1 MQLIRVWFTKT
12 GKAKYMSHL
21 DLNRCMIRAV
31 RRAQIPIWYT
41 EGYNPHPFL
50 TFALPLSLG
59 IEGRRETMDM
69 KLEGEMSFEEVC
81 DRLNAVLPQEIQ
93 ILEVREA
100 VMKPKVIAYAQY
112 ELELSLEDTNSPE
125 LKENIEKILALPE
138 IIVPRRTKS
147 GVKDFDLAPEIGAY
161 DCRLKGDGVCLSIL
175 LPAGS
180 KKNVNPVVVVDALG
194 KYMER
199 TLRADLHRA
208 EIYDESRRIFC

>member
-147 GVKDFDLAPEIGAY
+147 GTKDFDLAPEIGEY
-161 DCRLKGDGVCLSIL
+161 SCQSDGDGVCLSIL

-194 KYMER
+194 KYMGR
-199 TLRADLHRA
+199 TLTAELRRM
-208 EIYDESRRIFC
+208 EIYDENQRIFC